1 MRHLDE
7 YKHLDADPNYR
18 LRMEMTIPEVVKAVV
33 AQNYGTHRFLSAMV
47 HELRAKEDKEYPS
60 ELAPILEDALNRGFF
75 Y

>member
-1 MRHLDE
+1 MTQLDE
-7 YKHLDADPNYR
+7 YKHLDDDPNNR
-18 LRMEMTIPEVVKAVV
+18 LRMEMTMPEVVKAVV